1 MLTPT
6 DAKSLKK
13 DLAFLTSLYTN
24 LRTKFSFKKVKTFR
38 ECLLAV
44 GYQLGEIE
52 YYYSKEQLDR
62 DMVFSDLKEME
73 LNAKLRKENEYN
85 VKRISSDMW
94 KIQAHEYEGYAFRVI
109 PPSNTSI
116 RSDDIKQGSA
126 SSSDRTNKEQTP
138 EEYPILHS
146 PHQKAKLFKF
156 QNKASC
162 QIINKVIDTKTLSLR
177 KRAVLL
183 RAGVGTGKT
192 FILAAVLRQLE
203 DMKIR
208 QHYKILSPW
217 PIVWITRASIVEQT
231 RRVCSDLF
239 GLDTTTTV
247 QVINI
252 EQLRAKFGDW
262 MIAWETIVK
271 GGEEHITCKW
281 KYRIHP
287 FIFVVDECQLAKNE
301 DSTQSKI
308 IQMIAEIPIS
318 EPVIMICSSA
328 TPFTRV
334 IESKY
339 FAINT
344 WKNI

>member
-13 DLAFLTSLYTN
+13 DLAFLTSLYIN

-38 ECLLAV
+38 ECLLAI

-62 DMVFSDLKEME
+62 DVVFSDLKEME

-85 VKRISSDMW
+85 VKDYQSQVPSL
-94 KIQAHEYEGYAFRVI
+94 HEYEGYAFSPQSTI
-109 PPSNTSI
+109 KDKQDDAGQSNKDAEQSREEDISI
-116 RSDDIKQGSA
+116 
-126 SSSDRTNKEQTP
+126 
-138 EEYPILHS
+138 EYPILHS

-156 QNKASC
+156 QNKAAC
-162 QIINKVIDTKTLSLR
+162 QIINKIIDIKTLSLR

-271 GGEEHITCKW
+271 GGEEHVTCKW
-281 KYRIHP
+281 KSRIHP

-334 IESKY
+334 IEGKY